1 MYLYRLKLWPVFLI
15 GFGIGFLLALILFAA
30 QDLFNNISICQKSSL
45 NLYSTNRNDLKWFMS
60 DTWIKREITIQS
72 WKDSTNMTYSKWLS
86 NRKLRSKNIDMDTYL
101 YGPES
106 REELEAEWLKSN
118 IHITCIVFVKKVK
131 LARSIQDT
139 WGKHCNKI
147 YFFGQVKDPKMPI
160 INFDTKLVSSW
171 QLLCEAFRYVWK
183 SSETLEW
190 LIFVK
195 DDTLVVL
202 ENLRYMLG
210 PLNHTQDHYLGHAVT
225 LWGQPYNVADAGYVI
240 SAGVLRKLIKMFD
253 NSEKCIISGKYW
265 KQEDYY
271 LAKHLASMG
280 IYPSD
285 TRDQYLRGTFHGYSL
300 QSLLWGIVKTGVYW
314 TRALYP
320 VKNECCSFISV
331 TFNVGETEKM
341 HTLNYLLYHFHVLKR
356 KAVFGSRKAA
366 ISISDKDVWRVALED
381 EFNITNL
388 NNISSEMYYEIWH
401 AKYSEPGQLISKNYQ
416 AND

>member
-72 WKDSTNMTYSKWLS
+72 WKDSTNMTYSKWLN

-240 SAGVLRKLIKMFD
+240 SVGVLRKLIKMFD
-253 NSEKCIISGKYW
+253 NSEKCVISGKYW

-271 LAKHLASMG
+271 LGKFFITLD
-280 IYPSD
+280 IP
-285 TRDQYLRGTFHGYSL
+285 YL
-300 QSLLWGIVKTGVYW
+300 Q
-314 TRALYP
+314 
-320 VKNECCSFISV
+320 
-331 TFNVGETEKM
+331 
-341 HTLNYLLYHFHVLKR
+341 NY
-356 KAVFGSRKAA
+356 
-366 ISISDKDVWRVALED
+366 
-381 EFNITNL
+381 N
-388 NNISSEMYYEIWH
+388 
-401 AKYSEPGQLISKNYQ
+401 
-416 AND
+416 

>member
-271 LAKHLASMG
+271 LGKFFITLD
-280 IYPSD
+280 IP
-285 TRDQYLRGTFHGYSL
+285 YL
-300 QSLLWGIVKTGVYW
+300 Q
-314 TRALYP
+314 
-320 VKNECCSFISV
+320 
-331 TFNVGETEKM
+331 
-341 HTLNYLLYHFHVLKR
+341 NY
-356 KAVFGSRKAA
+356 
-366 ISISDKDVWRVALED
+366 
-381 EFNITNL
+381 N
-388 NNISSEMYYEIWH
+388 
-401 AKYSEPGQLISKNYQ
+401 
-416 AND
+416 